1 MKIGSGPTI
10 QALVQAEPPS
20 TEVTPGFIVNG
31 SALLG
36 QTPTIKANIDRFWTE
51 TGTLGP
57 PWVVV
62 QPREVRGIFRYEEE
76 LDLIHR
82 ITRLALQDAHPHLKT
97 AVDALF
103 LVYGAYGLREE
114 WKQPN
119 QNKGACFLKSLELA
133 ADAYELLGG
142 VYPGLELSD
151 SWKNGVNY
159 LVIGGGAVLEGRTP
173 PMDELVSGDDRISL
187 AFKIIRVAG
196 DALNRLPP
204 HDALGDAMP
213 NYLATAQLRKG

>member
-31 SALLG
+31 NALLG

-51 TGTLGP
+51 TGTLRP

-114 WKQPN
+114 WKKPSP
-119 QNKGACFLKSLELA
+119 NKGACLLKSLELA
-133 ADAYELLGG
+133 ADGADLLGG
-142 VYPGLELSD
+142 ICPGLELAD

-159 LVIGGGAVLEGRTP
+159 VVITGGAVLEGRTP
-173 PMDELVSGDDRISL
+173 PMDELVSTDDRISL
-187 AFKIIRVAG
+187 PLKIIRQAG
-196 DALNRLPP
+196 DALNRLAPQN
-204 HDALGDAMP
+204 ALGGVMP